1 MLAMTS
7 RSAVCVAGLVF
18 LTPFLSHLA
27 VSAQG
32 NVAAIAVS
40 SPTLTDGQAV
50 PRQHTPDG
58 RNDSPGLSWS
68 GVPPSAKSLMVFCE
82 DPDVGNPPPFV
93 HWVVYNIPT
102 SAKGLPE
109 ALPIDPAAPM
119 PSDLSGA
126 VQGTN
131 GFRRAIYRG
140 PAPPPGKPH
149 SYHFVVYAVDTTV
162 PAKPNTPPLT
172 RAELLDLAKGH
183 IVGRGELVAT
193 YERRGEA
200 NATEQDGRSA
210 GGRGRRP

>member
-1 MLAMTS
+1 MTWRPVVCLAGVVLAAQVVSRVPLEAQQPPQTITVTS
-7 RSAVCVAGLVF
+7 S
-18 LTPFLSHLA
+18 
-27 VSAQG
+27 
-32 NVAAIAVS
+32 
-40 SPTLTDGQAV
+40 TLKEGQPV

-58 RNDSPGLSWS
+58 RNDSPAISWS
-68 GVPPSAKSLMVFCE
+68 GVPSAAKSLMVFCE

-93 HWVVYNIPT
+93 HWVVYNIPP

-109 ALPIDPAAPM
+109 ALPIDPRVTL
-119 PSDLSGA
+119 PSELAGA

-162 PAKPNTPPLT
+162 PAKAGTAPLT
-172 RAELLDLAKGH
+172 RAELLDATKGH

-193 YERRGEA
+193 YERK
-200 NATEQDGRSA
+200 
-210 GGRGRRP
+210 